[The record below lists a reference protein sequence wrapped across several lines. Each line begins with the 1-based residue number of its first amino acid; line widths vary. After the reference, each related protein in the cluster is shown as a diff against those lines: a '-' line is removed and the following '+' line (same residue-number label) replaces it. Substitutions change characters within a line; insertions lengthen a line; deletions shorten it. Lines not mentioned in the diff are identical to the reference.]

1 MNIFYIGKKKLCG
14 LEADNVTTALATEL
28 EHVRKEMGN
37 LDRIKLLKVLYPI
50 DCHIE
55 QVLTKE
61 KMLS

>member
-1 MNIFYIGKKKLCG
+1 M
-14 LEADNVTTALATEL
+14 TEL

-61 KMLS
+61 KWLS